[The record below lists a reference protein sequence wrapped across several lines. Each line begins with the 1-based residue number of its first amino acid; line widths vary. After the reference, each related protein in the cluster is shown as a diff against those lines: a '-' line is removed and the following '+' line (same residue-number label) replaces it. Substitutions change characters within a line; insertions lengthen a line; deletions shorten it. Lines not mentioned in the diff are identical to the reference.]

1 MKRSGTVALVVAKA
15 LEDSS
20 HSETLI
26 EALSDDQEI
35 QLFEQIIRSG
45 ARDPL
50 QQIYAHREK
59 SKQEDEEFGD
69 YVENLLCQPFLRTEV
84 REHGLQ
90 WLKSKM
96 KIEQYQRTETEA
108 TRVIANYAYQV
119 YLKDPART
127 DFFLASDQAKVRIR
141 VFELDEAQAP
151 MRQAA

>member
-1 MKRSGTVALVVAKA
+1 MKRTGTVALVVAKA

-20 HSETLI
+20 CSETLV

-35 QLFEQIIRSG
+35 QLFEKIVQSG
-45 ARDPL
+45 SADPL

-59 SKQEDEEFGD
+59 AKQEDEEFGD

-84 REHGLQ
+84 REHGIQ

-96 KIEQYQRTETEA
+96 KIEQYQRTESEA

-119 YLKDPART
+119 YIKDPTRT
-127 DFFLASDQAKVRIR
+127 DFFLASDNAKVRIR
-141 VFELDEAQAP
+141 VFALDEAQAP
-151 MRQAA
+151 MRQSA